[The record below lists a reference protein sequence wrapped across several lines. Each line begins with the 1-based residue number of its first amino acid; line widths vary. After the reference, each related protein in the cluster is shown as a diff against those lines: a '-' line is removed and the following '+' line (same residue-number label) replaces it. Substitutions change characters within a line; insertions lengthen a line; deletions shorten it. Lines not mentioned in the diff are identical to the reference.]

1 MQRVQQWIF
10 DDDMLKSYK
19 ETRNGLVGAA
29 YSSKFSPWL
38 AFGCVSPRWILQEIK
53 RYVHVQYI
61 MHFNQILTVSIHITT
76 TVLAFVM

>member
-1 MQRVQQWIF
+1 MTGGESAGMQRVQQWIF
-10 DDDMLKSYK
+10 NDDMLKSYK

-53 RYVHVQYI
+53 RYVQQKKHK
-61 MHFNQILTVSIHITT
+61 
-76 TVLAFVM
+76 